1 MRLRDDGFSL
11 VEVLVATALFV
22 TVAASLLEL
31 FSLALGANLAARY
44 RTEATIL
51 AAAKVEE
58 LLAIPWGSEAA
69 ASDETG
75 GFTRTWT
82 VSALP
87 GRPRSALT
95 IDVRVTHARVEP
107 VRVLAVKVRQVR

>member
-1 MRLRDDGFSL
+1 MRLRDEGFSL

-22 TVAASLLEL
+22 VAAGSLLEL
-31 FSLALGANLAARY
+31 FSIALGANVAARY

-58 LLAIPWGSEAA
+58 LIAIPWGSETT
-69 ASDETG
+69 ASDQEG
-75 GFTRTWT
+75 GFTRVWMVT
-82 VSALP
+82 ALP
-87 GRPRSALT
+87 DHPRTALA

-107 VRVLAVKVRQVR
+107 VRVVAVKVRQVR